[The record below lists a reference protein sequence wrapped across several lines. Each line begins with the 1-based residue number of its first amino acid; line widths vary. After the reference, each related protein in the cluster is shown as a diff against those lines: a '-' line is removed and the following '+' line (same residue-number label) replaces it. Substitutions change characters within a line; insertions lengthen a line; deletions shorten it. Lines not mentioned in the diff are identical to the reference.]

1 MGLDE
6 FIERW
11 SRSSASERSNYQLFL
26 SQLAAQ
32 IGAPEPDPATEDDA
46 RNAYVFDRAVKDP
59 VSGTTRFV
67 DLYKRGCFV
76 CEAKQ
81 GSEKKSRPADA
92 RQHELRTGE
101 AIPEKTK
108 KGTAVR
114 GTPGWAK
121 AMVAAKQQ
129 AHNYARALD
138 PSEGAPPFLVVVD
151 VGHVIE
157 LYSDFS
163 GTARNY
169 TQFQDG
175 TRFRIALDDLR
186 DERVRETLRLV
197 WTDPHALDPAKKAA
211 KVTRT
216 IADQLAALGNSFEG
230 QGHDSEKVARFLMRC
245 LFSMFAEDV
254 ELIPKDSF
262 TNLLIELRDNTKVVQ
277 PTLEALWTTMNE
289 GGFSP
294 VLRHDLL
301 RFNGGLFAE
310 ANALPVNE
318 LQLGLLIAAAEAD
331 WRDVEPAIFGT
342 LLERALSAK
351 ERHKL
356 GAHYT
361 PRAYVERLVMPTII
375 EPLRA
380 DWDAVKAAAFALA
393 DKDDEKSARD
403 EVRKFHRQICEIR
416 VLDPACG
423 SGNFLYVSM
432 EQMKRLEGEVLD
444 VLTEL
449 GETQA
454 RLSLAGETVDP
465 HQFLGIEINPW
476 AAAVAELVL
485 WIGYLQWHFKT
496 FGEATPDQPVLK
508 DFHNIECRDAL
519 LILEG
524 EHPRIGDDGQP
535 VTRWDGET
543 MKRHPVTGEMVP
555 DAAARVTV
563 MNYESAKPAHWP
575 AADFIVGNPPF
586 IGASRMREAL
596 GDGYVETLWATY
608 PKMPQSADFVM
619 FWWENAAKLAK
630 LYDAD
635 ARKGLRRFGF
645 ITTNSLRQTFNRR
658 VLQPHV
664 DDRKRPISL
673 LFAIPDHP
681 WVDSLDG
688 AAVRIA
694 MTVAGAGRRDGRLL
708 TLASEAKTGPEVDGR
723 EVTFSEQFGRIFANL
738 QAGADVAGAESLSA
752 NQKIAGMGVKL
763 HGVGFLIGAAQAF
776 NFADQN
782 KEAQRAHFPLL
793 INGRDL
799 VQESRGMHVIDFF
812 GLSDDEARQKFP
824 LAYQHI
830 LETVKPERDQNR
842 RKVRRERWWLFGETI
857 STFRPAFKGL
867 SRYIATART
876 ARHRIFS
883 FVDQGVL
890 PESKVVA
897 IASSEAWH
905 LGILSSKFHLAWAL
919 PAGGWLGVGNDATYN
934 HAECFYCFP
943 FPVCTSEQKER
954 LRDLGERLDAHRK
967 ARQAEHPKL
976 TLTQMYN
983 VLERLREIE
992 ASSSGEVL
1000 EGREREIYDQGQI
1013 GLLKDLHDQIDAATA
1028 EAYGWPANLSD
1039 EEILE
1044 RLVALNRERHL
1055 EEIGGNV
1062 RWLRPEYQNPSGEA
1076 AAART
1081 GELSVDQGQIAIGKH
1096 PWPKDL
1102 PQQMAMVRSILV
1114 DLGTASVEEV
1124 RGQFKRGQTKTIRE
1138 RLDTLTAL
1146 GQAERVD
1153 EDRYAA

>member
-6 FIERW
+6 FIDRW

-26 SQLAAQ
+26 SQLATQ

-81 GSEKKSRPADA
+81 GSEKKSRPADP
-92 RQHELRTGE
+92 RQHELLTGD

-108 KGTAVR
+108 TGTAVR

-197 WTDPHALDPAKKAA
+197 WTDPHALDPAKNAA

-310 ANALPVNE
+310 ADALPVNE

-403 EVRKFHRQICEIR
+403 EVRKFHRQLCEIR

-519 LILEG
+519 LVLEG

-563 MNYESAKPAHWP
+563 MNYERAKPAHWP

-596 GDGYVETLWATY
+596 GDGYVETLWATF

-630 LYDAD
+630 LYDSD
-635 ARKGLRRFGF
+635 VRKGLRRFGF

-658 VLQPHV
+658 VLQPHL

-694 MTVAGAGRRDGRLL
+694 MTVAGAGRREGRLL
-708 TLASEAKTGPEVDGR
+708 ILESESKTGPEVDGR
-723 EVTFSEQFGRIFANL
+723 HVTFEEKRGRIFPNL
-738 QAGADVAGAESLSA
+738 QAGVDVASTEELRA
-752 NQKIAGMGVKL
+752 NEGLAHMGVKL
-763 HGVGFLIGAAQAF
+763 HGMGFALSEELAKKFLESGSETPPIH
-776 NFADQN
+776 
-782 KEAQRAHFPLL
+782 RYV
-793 INGRDL
+793 NGRDL
-799 VQESRGMHVIDFF
+799 MSVPSYRFVIDFF
-812 GLSDDEARQKFP
+812 GLSAVEAQAKFP
-824 LAYQHI
+824 TVFQHVMD
-830 LETVKPERDQNR
+830 TVKPERDKNNR
-842 RKVRRERWWLFGETI
+842 KTYRENWWIFAEPRKEMRKSNASL
-857 STFRPAFKGL
+857 A
-867 SRYIATART
+867 RYIATTET
-876 ARHRIFS
+876 AKHRVFQFLDS
-883 FVDQGVL
+883 NVVPDQ
-890 PESKVVA
+890 KVRI
-897 IASSEAWH
+897 IALEQAEN
-905 LGILSSKFHLAWAL
+905 LAILSSRAHSVFSLANCNWQ
-919 PAGGWLGVGNDATYN
+919 GKGNDPVYIHST
-934 HAECFYCFP
+934 CFNPFP
-943 FPVCTSEQKER
+943 FPDLSCIQAAG
-954 LRDLGERLDAHRK
+954 LRNLGEHLDKHRK
-967 ARQAEHPKL
+967 ARQTEHPKL

-992 ASSSGEVL
+992 ATASGEVL
-1000 EGREREIYDQGQI
+1000 DGREREIYDQGQI
-1013 GLLKDLHDQIDAATA
+1013 GLLRDLHDQIDEATA
-1028 EAYGWPANLSD
+1028 EAYGWPIDLSD

-1081 GELSVDQGQIAIGKH
+1081 GELSVDQGQVAAGKH

-1124 RGQFKRGQTKTIRE
+1124 RSQFKRGQTKTIRE